1 MPVEP
6 TPGAGVTAIALPL
19 VLEWEGASGVAIGMQ
34 LAGPEVNYLVVPY
47 NGEVPV
53 WVAGSEIKRSHTT
66 PHD

>member
-1 MPVEP
+1 M
-6 TPGAGVTAIALPL
+6 
-19 VLEWEGASGVAIGMQ
+19 LEWEGAGGVAIGMQ